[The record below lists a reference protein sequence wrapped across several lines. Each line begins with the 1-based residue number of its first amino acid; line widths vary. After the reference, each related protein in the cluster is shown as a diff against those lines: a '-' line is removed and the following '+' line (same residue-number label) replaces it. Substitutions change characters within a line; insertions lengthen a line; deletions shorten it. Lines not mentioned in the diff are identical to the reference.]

1 MAAVAAASPPPNG
14 RVAQGYLRGSKG
26 QSYRDA
32 YRLLLPF
39 ASQFV
44 SKPAD
49 RLTVEDL
56 SAECLTGF
64 LESLEKDRGCGVRTR
79 NQRLAAISLTLLPP
93 RERFTCVVAY
103 SFVWRESR
111 TSFEALSFDNRVGE
125 ERLPS
130 HTTKRAGCWHF
141 AVSAV

>member
-44 SKPAD
+44 SKPVD

-56 SAECLTGF
+56 SVECLTGF

-79 NQRLAAISLTLLPP
+79 NQRLAAISSLDPFTAP
-93 RERFTCVVAY
+93 REVHLRCRL
-103 SFVWRESR
+103 FVCL
-111 TSFEALSFDNRVGE
+111 A
-125 ERLPS
+125 RLAHIGHPLHASPS
-130 HTTKRAGCWHF
+130 
-141 AVSAV
+141 